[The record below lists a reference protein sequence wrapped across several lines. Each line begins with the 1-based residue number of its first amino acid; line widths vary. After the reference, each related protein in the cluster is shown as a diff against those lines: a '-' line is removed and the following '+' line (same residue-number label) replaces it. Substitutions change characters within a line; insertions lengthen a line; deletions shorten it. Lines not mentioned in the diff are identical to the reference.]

1 MSKVCLFLIAFV
13 GVVTVCAQPTPK
25 QITTIDS
32 ALTKLHERGML
43 NGVFLLAQDGKTLY
57 KKAFGVANLTTRELL
72 KTTSA
77 FNLASISKQ
86 FTSMMI
92 MMLKE
97 KGKLDYDD
105 KVQLHLTEF
114 PYPNITIRHLLNH
127 TSGLPE
133 YFELATQYYNTLDTL
148 TNEKVLQLLKN
159 HHPKLAF
166 EPNEKFSYCNTG
178 YVLLATVIEKASG
191 MLIQDYFNQQIVKPL
206 GLKDTYIYNFTIK
219 QYPANRVFGIKRE
232 NGQMMPNDLVRLDG
246 VSGDGN
252 VYSSVE
258 DLLKWE
264 QTLYTEKLVSAITL
278 KEAFTPV
285 KLKDGTISRYGFGW
299 FLDES
304 GKKMSH
310 TGGWVGFLNNL
321 VRETDKK
328 FTLIGLTSSTD
339 PTAHS
344 IVKDILEGKAP
355 NLPNTNLIANAN
367 LIDGTGTA
375 ARRASVRMKD
385 NKIWEIGDLQPF
397 KNETVT
403 NANGLTLA
411 PGFIDAHSHHF
422 GGLEAHPGADA
433 LVSQGITTIVIG
445 QDGGS
450 FPIDTIQSRMN
461 KRPVSVNVATYT
473 GHSTLRSKAMGAK
486 SLYRTAKPE
495 EIEKMKAELK
505 TEMSKGSLGLATGL
519 EYESAFFSNRDE
531 VIQLAKV
538 AAETGGRYI
547 SHIRSEDIELE
558 EALDE
563 IIDIGKQAKMPVQV
577 SHIKIAK
584 RDQWG
589 RSPEVLTKLQ
599 KARSEGVNIT
609 ADCYPY
615 DFWNSTLR
623 VLFPK
628 RDYTNAESAE
638 FAVTQLFDPAGSVL
652 VRFAPNAAYAGKT
665 IAEISKMRNEKP
677 AQTLMALIALA
688 GDFETENPDYKGSIE
703 TIMGKSMSET
713 DVANFLAWPYTG
725 ICSDGGWGGHPRG
738 YGAFTRVLGNYVRN
752 TKTLSLEMAVY
763 KMTALT
769 AESLGLQNRG
779 LIKTGYFADLV
790 LFDPNTVKDN
800 ANIQNSTA
808 LSLGIEKV
816 WVNGQLVYQNQQPTG
831 QFSGVFIKKK

>member
-1 MSKVCLFLIAFV
+1 MSKVCLFLIAFA

-25 QITTIDS
+25 QINTIDS

-57 KKAFGVANLTTRELL
+57 KKAFGIANLTTREPL

-77 FNLASISKQ
+77 FNLASIAKQ

-159 HHPKLAF
+159 HHPRLAF

-285 KLKDGTISRYGFGW
+285 KLKDGIISRYGFGW
-299 FLDES
+299 FLNES

-355 NLPNTNLIANAN
+355 KLPNTNLIANAN

-422 GGLEAHPGADA
+422 GGLEAYPSADA

-450 FPIDTIQSRMN
+450 FSIDTIQSRMN

-628 RDYTNAESAE
+628 RDYTNAASAE

-677 AQTLMALIALA
+677 AQTLMALIAQA
-688 GDFETENPDYKGSIE
+688 GDFETKNPNYKGSIE

-713 DVANFLAWPYTG
+713 DIANFLAWPYTG